1 MFPSAG
7 VITRCIDF
15 LSWEDCLPHTL
26 GLTGRIHSEF
36 WEVRTGAELVT
47 NLFFF
52 FFLTGTVNKSN
63 VVTAST
69 SIQLLDERKSP
80 VVAGKWCISIN
91 EYKMSMMSIHHS
103 SATSMYQKV
112 GFERLKKKKKKK
124 KTIYSSA
131 WHHLLQPKVLTAGWI
146 WHESRTISQDFYP

>member
-1 MFPSAG
+1 MFPSGG

-15 LSWEDCLPHTL
+15 LSWEDCLHHTP

-36 WEVRTGAELVT
+36 WEVRTVAELVT

-52 FFLTGTVNKSN
+52 FLIGTVNKSN

-112 GFERLKKKKKKK
+112 GFERLKKQN
-124 KTIYSSA
+124 KTISSSA
-131 WHHLLQPKVLTAGWI
+131 WHHVLQPKVLTAGWI
-146 WHESRTISQDFYP
+146 WRESRTISQDFYP